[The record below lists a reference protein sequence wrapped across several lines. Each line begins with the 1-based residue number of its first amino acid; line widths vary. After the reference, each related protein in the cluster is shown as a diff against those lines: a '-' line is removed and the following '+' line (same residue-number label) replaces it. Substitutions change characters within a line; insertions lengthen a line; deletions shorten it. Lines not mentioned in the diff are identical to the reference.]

1 MINVSDFNLT
11 DYLFNVSKNFNCL
24 TSEDG
29 SIVIAN
35 SSFCQGVN
43 VSKYDS
49 TSKNFLDFV
58 HPDDRQTAINWI
70 DKILAL
76 DLRKDIE
83 LRYLNRTGTFEWMA
97 WTPVKLAEQGM
108 IYFSG
113 KDIGQLKA
121 REEKLN

>member
-29 SIVIAN
+29 SIIIAN

-43 VSKYDS
+43 ISKYDS

-58 HPDDRQTAINWI
+58 YPEDRVAAVNWMGG
-70 DKILAL
+70 ILTFNL
-76 DLRKDIE
+76 QKDIE
-83 LRYLNRTGTFEWMA
+83 LRYLNPSGNYVWMA
-97 WTPVKLAEQGM
+97 WTSVNLP
-108 IYFSG
+108 
-113 KDIGQLKA
+113 
-121 REEKLN
+121 